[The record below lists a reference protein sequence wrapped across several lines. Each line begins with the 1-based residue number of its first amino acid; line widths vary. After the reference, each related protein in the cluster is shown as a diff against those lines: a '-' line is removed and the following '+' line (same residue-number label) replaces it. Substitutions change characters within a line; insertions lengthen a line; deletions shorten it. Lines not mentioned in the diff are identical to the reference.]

1 MADAFAPQFQGEVR
15 FNQPVE
21 QPSTLG
27 AVADLVGMFGKAFS
41 SAQEGRASTAPKTD
55 PNLGVFRQGLERVE
69 AIRQERG
76 ETAALV
82 AERQLASNF
91 AMAGINLDDNYK
103 DVYQTTTGR
112 TWAGYGADNEA
123 RIIEE
128 TLKDPQVQASYIA
141 SFAVNKDWSKEQ
153 RVEYAIGQK
162 ATLQAAENEIARSK
176 AEAGY
181 KWNLQT
187 EAAYNSAVDTF
198 LNVNLG
204 ALMTTTQQG
213 GRVSPQDVAN
223 LSAQWGQ
230 LKVNVSRPPGVSDD
244 QWKAIEDKIAN
255 VDNMLTT
262 MQKAGSSEVMLE
274 TLTTGFANAMIEQGG
289 GSTESLLAGM
299 TALKDPATLTNLMGG
314 KVETFI
320 MGIGQNLNINIPTM
334 DLFGHVVETQG
345 GLAAE
350 TDPNAVITTIPENI
364 KQNLDGKTPE
374 QIYKGLEASGMLTSV
389 IGPNDLSRPE
399 ARQQFVENATTIGAV
414 LMNNPSDQF
423 LSDAALK
430 KLIANPQ
437 FIRNIQALEAT
448 DPEAYTVARQFVR
461 GGLNTEL
468 ARQQRNLEAIES
480 NLGVTWNGSAYVLD
494 KQALID
500 GGMTAQ
506 QADGFVAWVGK
517 TYGGDLKALAD
528 GLAPMPPGMNFKPAG
543 LQQAY
548 DRRAAI
554 GTIGKAMS
562 ALEVKVDTPAAQ
574 EPTAEAEVT
583 TGTGYRI
590 PEEVAKDTEFVNA
603 AGQLASEFSIPVDDL
618 FRVIEFET
626 AGSWDPAIKNP
637 GSTATGLIQFLE
649 STAKGLGTSTANL
662 ANMTRAQ
669 QMEYVGK
676 YLAPYKGKIKNFGD
690 LYLAIH
696 YPKAVGQSE
705 TFVMYSQGSAE
716 YAANKNLDTNGDG
729 TVTRGET
736 VASVIARTGGGRGVM
751 TTPATAKTGEFL
763 QQATT
768 DIAAVA
774 PPGGFAPAAPV
785 SGGGAAAEA
794 PATATEAVTAEL
806 PVDFSNAATGVM
818 PQQEDQTQAP
828 TVDAE
833 VQALID
839 NLSTKT
845 KRQLKAAG
853 IEPSSLK
860 FFETDAA
867 AEAAIESGEL
877 QEGDAYILPNGQVNI
892 VEGD

>member
-15 FNQPVE
+15 FNQPIE
-21 QPSTLG
+21 QPSALG
-27 AVADLVGMFGKAFS
+27 AVADLVGMFGRSFS
-41 SAQEGRASTAPKTD
+41 QAQESRASTAPKVD
-55 PNLGVFRQGLERVE
+55 QNLGVFRQGLERVE

-91 AMAGINLDDNYK
+91 AMAGINLDDDYK
-103 DVYQTTTGR
+103 GVYEKTTGR

-123 RIIEE
+123 RIMEE
-128 TLKDPQVQASYIA
+128 TLKDPQVQASYVA
-141 SFAVNKDWSKEQ
+141 SFAVNKDWTEEQ
-153 RVEYAIGQK
+153 RIEYAIGQK

-181 KWNLQT
+181 KWNVQT

-204 ALMTTTQQG
+204 ALTTMTQQG
-213 GRVSPQDVAN
+213 GRVSPQDIAN
-223 LSAQWGQ
+223 LTAQWGQ

-244 QWKAIEDKIAN
+244 QWKSIQDKITN
-255 VDNMLTT
+255 VDNMLAT
-262 MQKAGSSEVMLE
+262 MQKASSSEVMLE

-320 MGIGQNLNINIPTM
+320 MGIGQGLNLSVATP
-334 DLFGHVVETQG
+334 DLFGHVLENQG

-350 TDPNAVITTIPENI
+350 TDPNAIITSIPDNMKKE
-364 KQNLDGKTPE
+364 LEGKTPE
-374 QIYKGLEASGMLTSV
+374 QIYKGLEAAGLLTSV
-389 IGPNDLSRPE
+389 VGPVDLSRPE

-437 FIRNIQALEAT
+437 FIRNILALEAT

-461 GGLNTEL
+461 GGLSTEL

-480 NLGVTWNGSAYVLD
+480 DLGVTWNGSTYVLD
-494 KQALID
+494 RNALIQ

-506 QADGFVAWVGK
+506 QADGFINWVGK
-517 TYGGDLKALAD
+517 TYGGDAKALAD
-528 GLAPMPPGMNFKPAG
+528 GLIPMPPGMNFKPVG
-543 LQQAY
+543 LQQAF
-548 DRRAAI
+548 DRRASI
-554 GTIGKAMS
+554 STIEKS
-562 ALEVKVDTPAAQ
+562 LKALEVEVEAPAGQ
-574 EPTAEAEVT
+574 DPTAAVAT
-583 TGTGYRI
+583 TGGSSSS
-590 PEEVAKDTEFVNA
+590 PVVSVVD
-603 AGQLASEFSIPVDDL
+603 AG
-618 FRVIEFET
+618 
-626 AGSWDPAIKNP
+626 
-637 GSTATGLIQFLE
+637 
-649 STAKGLGTSTANL
+649 KGFTVV
-662 ANMTRAQ
+662 RRQ
-669 QMEYVGK
+669 
-676 YLAPYKGKIKNFGD
+676 
-690 LYLAIH
+690 
-696 YPKAVGQSE
+696 
-705 TFVMYSQGSAE
+705 
-716 YAANKNLDTNGDG
+716 DG
-729 TVTRGET
+729 TVERIEGTRAWRNNNPGNIEYGDFAKGAGAVGTDGRFAVFPTYEAGRAAKKKLLWETRGYAGKTIAEAINRYAPPVENDT
-736 VASVIARTGGGRGVM
+736 NAYVNSVASAIGVSIDTPMSSLTEAQKEAMLDAMEIVEGFRAGKITAAQAGGTE
-751 TTPATAKTGEFL
+751 TTPARP
-763 QQATT
+763 T
-768 DIAAVA
+768 DANAVA
-774 PPGGFAPAAPV
+774 AAA
-785 SGGGAAAEA
+785 GGAAQRAIEA
-794 PATATEAVTAEL
+794 NPPAALPTPAPVETPPATSEAATAEL

-818 PQQEDQTQAP
+818 PQQEDQAQAP
-828 TVDAE
+828 VVDAE

-839 NLSTKT
+839 NLSAKT

-877 QEGDAYILPNGQVNI
+877 KEGDAYILPNGQVNI